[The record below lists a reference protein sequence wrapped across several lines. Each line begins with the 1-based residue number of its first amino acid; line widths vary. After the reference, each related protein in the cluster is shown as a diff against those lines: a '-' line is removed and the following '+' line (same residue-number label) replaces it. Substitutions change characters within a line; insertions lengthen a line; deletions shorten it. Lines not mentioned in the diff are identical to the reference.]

1 MRDSSLLCFNNV
13 WPAKAVDA
21 QAVADAIATPRNKS
35 STTHKRLG
43 EQRQREEASGKK
55 DAEED
60 EEDCRAK
67 KANGRWLFLSR
78 IDLGIDPITEILL
91 HQWRTTQSGYDTVTP
106 LR

>member
-1 MRDSSLLCFNNV
+1 LRDSSLLCFNNV

-21 QAVADAIATPRNKS
+21 QAVADAIATPRNTS

-43 EQRQREEASGKK
+43 EQRQREVASGKK

-60 EEDCRAK
+60 CRAK
-67 KANGRWLFLSR
+67 GRWLFLCR
-78 IDLGIDPITEILL
+78 IDLGIDPMTEILL

>member
-1 MRDSSLLCFNNV
+1 LES
-13 WPAKAVDA
+13 K
-21 QAVADAIATPRNKS
+21 
-35 STTHKRLG
+35 G
-43 EQRQREEASGKK
+43 RERRRAGKK

-60 EEDCRAK
+60 EEDCRPK